1 MLHPGHEGMGAS
13 ISPRR
18 AAAAKRCP
26 SADTTAMCSAMVIA
40 VGAGVPP
47 EGGSLPVRVDMTT
60 PSSGMPEGR
69 SGKRTRNVYTI
80 TDEGRDALSA
90 WVATPT
96 SPPQLEAEAMLRLLF
111 ADHGTIEHLESAL
124 YQFDTDTRQL
134 HAAVLDLMN
143 GYLRGEHPFPQR
155 THLSVLFATFQ
166 LELFTLIEAWVEFA
180 KREIADW
187 PSTRDIGMDDRTRL
201 LTQII
206 VAGESV
212 IDNPRLA
219 KRGDWRALHPDGLD
233 K

>member
-1 MLHPGHEGMGAS
+1 
-13 ISPRR
+13 
-18 AAAAKRCP
+18 
-26 SADTTAMCSAMVIA
+26 
-40 VGAGVPP
+40 
-47 EGGSLPVRVDMTT
+47 MTT
-60 PSSGMPEGR
+60 TSYAVLALLDLRPWTGYDLTQQAARSLRYAWPKSERHLYSEPKKLVELGYATAHTER

-124 YQFDTDTRQL
+124 DQFDTDTRQL

-201 LTQII
+201 LTQLI

-219 KRGDWRALHPDGLD
+219 KPGDR
-233 K
+233 